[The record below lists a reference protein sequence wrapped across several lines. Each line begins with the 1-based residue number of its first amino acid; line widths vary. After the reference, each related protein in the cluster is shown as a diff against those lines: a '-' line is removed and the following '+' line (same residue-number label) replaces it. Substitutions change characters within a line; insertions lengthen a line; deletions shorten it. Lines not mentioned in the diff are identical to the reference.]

1 MEVRDEQLLADYL
14 RGDEKALEVLF
25 ARYLKPIYYLAYR
38 YTGARDEAEDLTQE
52 TFVRVWRHR
61 KKFKMSKNNADFA
74 GGDFVRGDSVGA
86 SPVGGNFRAWIFT
99 IAKNAALDW
108 LKKKKTI
115 PFSALA
121 GAPSSAT
128 ALTQRATSTS
138 PTEIA
143 GDADWG
149 YFAQF
154 LIDDQPRPDESYQ
167 QKELAASLNQATT
180 QLPPEQQQVIAA
192 RHQRELSFKEIARE
206 LKLSLNT
213 VKSRYWRALRRLKE
227 LLE

>member
-14 RGDEKALEVLF
+14 RGDEAALELLF

-38 YTGARDEAEDLTQE
+38 YTGACDEAEDLAQE

-61 KKFKMSKNNADFA
+61 KKFKKY
-74 GGDFVRGDSVGA
+74 
-86 SPVGGNFRAWIFT
+86 GNFRAWIFT

-108 LKKKKTI
+108 CKKKKTM
-115 PFSALA
+115 PFSAL
-121 GAPSSAT
+121 SAS
-128 ALTQRATSTS
+128 L
-138 PTEIA
+138 
-143 GDADWG
+143 DADPDWN
-149 YFAQF
+149 YFAEF
-154 LIDDQPRPDESYQ
+154 ITDQEPRPEDVYQ
-167 QKELAASLNQATT
+167 QHELTTDLNQAAA
-180 QLPPEQQQVIAA
+180 QLPPEQQQVLEA
-192 RHQRELSFKEIARE
+192 HHGRELSFKEIARE